1 MTTSVGDLFA
11 FAVEQNGVIKIP
23 KAALEL
29 AGEVTAGQFFAA
41 LLRRG
46 AEYYPNI
53 PLRQGDHAIS
63 VSIPTFSRYLDP
75 ATNQIVGV
83 FRTQIDFKEI

>member
-1 MTTSVGDLFA
+1 MTTNLGNLLA
-11 FAVEQNGVIKIP
+11 FTTLEQGRVKIP

-41 LLRRG
+41 LLIRG

-53 PLRQGDHAIS
+53 PLRQGDHPIS
-63 VSIPTFSRYLDP
+63 VSVPTFSRYLDP

-83 FRTQIDFKEI
+83 FRTQIDFKEL